1 MNTLF
6 NIDPI
11 LPAGFMYNPD
21 FITEAE
27 EMTLV
32 KTIEKLDLQN
42 MKFHEY
48 EAKRKVIS
56 FGKGWSFT
64 EQQLKQG

>member
-6 NIDPI
+6 YIGPV
-11 LPAGFMYNPD
+11 LPAGFSYSPG

-27 EMTLV
+27 EIQLI
-32 KTIEKLDLQN
+32 KAIEQFDLQN

-48 EAKRKVIS
+48 EAKRKVMS
-56 FGKGWSFT
+56 FA
-64 EQQLKQG
+64 LKWARALLEN